1 MTTQNTY
8 LTSSASSVLFLSD
21 LGASENIS
29 LIFFSKSDF
38 TFWRWWESSAFGCN
52 SLPTSFSKI
61 KIYYK
66 LHIERGVHAGHS
78 QPISSLKNYEI
89 LVSNVVRCK
98 HHPAHP
104 NQAVWILYT
113 KKKANLWPKIWQ
125 LSCHHNTS
133 CMKNN
138 TKEPAAKL
146 WYGEKNISTRLFKK
160 TPQKNA
166 DIKNKC
172 WTSNCYLMNH
182 NTPGG
187 PL

>member
-113 KKKANLWPKIWQ
+113 KKRRTYDQKYGNFHVIII
-125 LSCHHNTS
+125 HHAWRITLRNQQQS
-133 CMKNN
+133 SDM
-138 TKEPAAKL
+138 
-146 WYGEKNISTRLFKK
+146 GKK
-160 TPQKNA
+160 HINQV
-166 DIKNKC
+166 I
-172 WTSNCYLMNH
+172 
-182 NTPGG
+182 
-187 PL
+187 